1 MKKILII
8 GGTGFIGYHLAKR
21 CIKEKFQVTS
31 ISSKKPSK
39 TRLIKKIRYRHC
51 NIKNFNELKNST
63 NIDFDYVVNLG
74 GYVNHKNKKKTYDS
88 HFLGVKNL
96 YKVFKDKSIKAF
108 IQIGS
113 SSEYGNSRS
122 PLKEKSLCNP
132 LMIYGRSKLMAT
144 NFLLNQYK
152 LNSFPVTILRFF
164 QIYGPSQKPNRLI
177 PIVINSSLKNKKFK
191 CSDGQQLR
199 DFLYVDDAIEAILKS
214 LKNKKAKGKIINIG
228 YGKPIKVKKIILMII
243 DIIKKGRPLFGK
255 LTLRVD
261 EPKLLFPSL
270 NFAKK
275 TLNCRSKIDIKKGL
289 LRTINYY
296 RSNA

>member
-39 TRLIKKIRYRHC
+39 TRLIKKIRYRYC

-275 TLNCRSKIDIKKGL
+275 TLNWRSKIDIKKGL

>member
-39 TRLIKKIRYRHC
+39 TKLIKKIRYRHC
-51 NIKNFNELKNST
+51 NIKNFNELKKST

-164 QIYGPSQKPNRLI
+164 QVYGPSQKPNRLI

-275 TLNCRSKIDIKKGL
+275 TLNWRSKIDIKKGL